1 MCYYYVKLELWQLGQ
16 CWSSMSLQMVPH
28 HKCSSTATWTNL
40 KGVFGLRNHYIQIE
54 VVHHEFIP
62 QIWWDDPIP
71 HILVL
76 TN

>member
-1 MCYYYVKLELWQLGQ
+1 VSLGHFYNV
-16 CWSSMSLQMVPH
+16 LVI
-28 HKCSSTATWTNL
+28 

-54 VVHHEFIP
+54 VVHRGFIP

-71 HILVL
+71 HIS